1 MERVRQALVALGALA
16 AKILVER
23 SWVLIRV
30 AEALGH
36 YRPALLSHFP
46 ATFFVSEGLIHQ

>member
-36 YRPALLSHFP
+36 YRPALLSHFS